1 MGLAGETGEV
11 LDIFKK
17 ARRDQQSVDLQHV
30 KEEIGDVCWYI
41 ANLCTELGWTIEEV
55 LEYNMEKIRRKVPY
69 KMIKRIFNKESILV
83 MLYMCFAA
91 ALVTSNVVAA
101 KMFDLQFEAF
111 GGSVMFNVGTFCYA
125 ITLLIANVISYLYG
139 KQKSQIAIAGGFVAQ
154 ILSTLL
160 VVLLR
165 YVPSTSQVSQ
175 DAYVTILGQN
185 YIFVIGSLIA
195 YVFCQLTN
203 NYVFNKLL
211 SKINKKG
218 TKGAWNFISNIL
230 GQLN

>member
-1 MGLAGETGEV
+1 
-11 LDIFKK
+11 
-17 ARRDQQSVDLQHV
+17 
-30 KEEIGDVCWYI
+30 
-41 ANLCTELGWTIEEV
+41 
-55 LEYNMEKIRRKVPY
+55 
-69 KMIKRIFNKESILV
+69 MIKRIFNKESILV

-211 SKINKKG
+211 SKMNKKG

-230 GQLN
+230 GQLIDTVVFDIVVFGIGFGWLWSGMHVELLNMIIATWIFKCIIAFAYTGLFYTLTIKKVGTHSAT